1 MYGINIVFRRQIYH
15 SGGSNANFH
24 VESLPM
30 NQGTFAGIR
39 GQVYSTR
46 HWSMLRVAESKLIPM
61 LLSEAAN
68 DNVIHKESG
77 DNQFHAGTDY
87 KTDENAD

>member
-1 MYGINIVFRRQIYH
+1 MQI
-15 SGGSNANFH
+15 
-24 VESLPM
+24 
-30 NQGTFAGIR
+30 
-39 GQVYSTR
+39 
-46 HWSMLRVAESKLIPM
+46 SMLKVCQHESGNNKSARLAPI
-61 LLSEAAN
+61 SEAAH